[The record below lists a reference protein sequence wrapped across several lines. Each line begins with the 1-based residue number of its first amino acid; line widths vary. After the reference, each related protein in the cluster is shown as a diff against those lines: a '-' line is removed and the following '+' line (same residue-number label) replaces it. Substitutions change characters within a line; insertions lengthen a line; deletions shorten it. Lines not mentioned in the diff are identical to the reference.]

1 MLEGFRISRAFQRI
15 VEAAGRRT
23 SCEVFP
29 TIKAKERVQL
39 LLLKGKGNGAIVP
52 IREACPDCASRS
64 SSKHNFMW
72 ERRSLK
78 IPFLAWARSE
88 SFSFVVMDWIL
99 QERQALISRS
109 AIKLTWRKQ
118 LGLPK
123 GQDINSFFFPVE
135 KKGKKA

>member
-64 SSKHNFMW
+64 SSKHNFLW
-72 ERRSLK
+72 ERRSINL
-78 IPFLAWARSE
+78 PSLAWMDKAEASLFRCDGLDSARKA
-88 SFSFVVMDWIL
+88 IL
-99 QERQALISRS
+99 ACS
-109 AIKLTWRKQ
+109 ATKLTCPR
-118 LGLPK
+118 
-123 GQDINSFFFPVE
+123 DRINCFIINC
-135 KKGKKA
+135 